1 MSGPLHHPQNHQN
14 SFGYFDDT
22 HFPRIEVTLS
32 HLRDMDSFQQFLD
45 HWDYF
50 NDTSSRLHPI
60 SASPPTFTF
69 TSTSTPTSTSTST
82 SLTPTSSQPTNP
94 PRLPPLAYYYIFHT
108 SGVSGAS
115 IKYCVRMS
123 NFIKYLKKRQKKG
136 TQHLQASIIIVNRAY
151 VRFFLK
157 IIFLLQ
163 RPVADVYLVPDIT
176 TANNIYSLLINQQTP
191 TLDYLSAQQSSLVTR
206 EIIEP
211 DSDPSP

>member
-1 MSGPLHHPQNHQN
+1 MSGPHPQHHHQNHQN

-22 HFPRIEVTLS
+22 SFPRIEVTLS

-50 NDTSSRLHPI
+50 NDTSSRLHP
-60 SASPPTFTF
+60 
-69 TSTSTPTSTSTST
+69 TSTSTST
-82 SLTPTSSQPTNP
+82 STQHSSA
-94 PRLPPLAYYYIFHT
+94 PRLPPLPYYYIFHT

-115 IKYCVRMS
+115 LKYCVRMS

-136 TQHLQASIIIVNRAY
+136 TQYLQASIIIVNRAY

-191 TLDYLSAQQSSLVTR
+191 SLDYLSGQQSSLVTR

>member
-50 NDTSSRLHPI
+50 NDTSSRLHP
-60 SASPPTFTF
+60 
-69 TSTSTPTSTSTST
+69 TSTST

-94 PRLPPLAYYYIFHT
+94 PRLPPLPYYYIFHT

-115 IKYCVRMS
+115 LKYCVRMS
-123 NFIKYLKKRQKKG
+123 NFIKYLKKRQKRG

-191 TLDYLSAQQSSLVTR
+191 SLDYLSGQQSSLVTR